1 MSERRNGREAGG
13 PAEARVEALG
23 VLVLAGIVLFF
34 VFFGSL
40 ILMGVAAA
48 LDWTVLGV
56 AADAGL
62 LLALALGAGL
72 VLGTVAW
79 FGVTVARLGRDA
91 LRRRG

>member
-13 PAEARVEALG
+13 PEEARVEALG
-23 VLVLAGIVLFF
+23 VLVLLGIALFF

-48 LDWTVLGV
+48 AGWSALGL
-56 AADAGL
+56 AADVGL
-62 LLALALGAGL
+62 LLALVLGAGL